1 MSTKR
6 QTTGEDYPDAAI
18 KHCDDARRLLSG
30 NRPDG
35 AAYLAGY
42 AVECSLKTLIQIEQ
56 GHANKIQSHDLKS
69 LSTNAAQLAA
79 QPTNRTVRYF
89 TTAGITTLRYD
100 DPPSNPPSGW
110 RETLRYFPDGTIPE
124 ATARQWVEEAE
135 RLYIEIIGELK
146 KDGVI

>member
-1 MSTKR
+1 MSNKR
-6 QTTGEDYPDAAI
+6 QTTGEDYPEAAL

-42 AVECSLKTLIQIEQ
+42 AVECSLKTLIQVEQ
-56 GHANKIQSHDLKS
+56 GHANPLFNHDLNS
-69 LSTNAAQLAA
+69 LSTNAVHLAA

-89 TTAGITTLRYD
+89 TQPTTITTLRYGK
-100 DPPSNPPSGW
+100 PPAEW
-110 RETLRYFPDGTIPE
+110 TEILRYFPDGTIPQT
-124 ATARQWVEEAE
+124 TAQQWVEEAE

-146 KDGVI
+146 KDGEI